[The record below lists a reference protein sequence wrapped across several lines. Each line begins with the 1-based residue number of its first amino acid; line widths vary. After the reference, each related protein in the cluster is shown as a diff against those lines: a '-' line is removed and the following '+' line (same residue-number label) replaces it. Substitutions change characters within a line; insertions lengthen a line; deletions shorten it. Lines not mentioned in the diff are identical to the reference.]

1 MKNKV
6 LAISL
11 LVGIYVPMIL
21 VTYQELTGVTIPGI
35 EGVIL
40 MAGVAIFAIV
50 PLAAIQ
56 LIRSGKR

>member
-1 MKNKV
+1 MKNKI

-11 LVGIYVPMIL
+11 LIGIYVPMIL

-40 MAGVAIFAIV
+40 IAGVAIFAVV

-56 LIRSGKR
+56 LIRSGK